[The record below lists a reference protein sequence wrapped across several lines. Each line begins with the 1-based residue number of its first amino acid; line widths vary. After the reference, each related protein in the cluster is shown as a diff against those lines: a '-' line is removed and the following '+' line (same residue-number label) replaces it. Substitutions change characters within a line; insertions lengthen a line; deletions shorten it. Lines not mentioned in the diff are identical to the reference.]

1 MHRLNNGLFD
11 VRRHRAVCARIKSS
25 QGIRLH
31 AEKSPKDNLGVTEKP
46 DRKEESLGLRTVCA
60 NEISLRKNV
69 ENYSSHVRNVN

>member
-31 AEKSPKDNLGVTEKP
+31 AEKSPKDNLVVTEKP
-46 DRKEESLGLRTVCA
+46 DRKEENVGLRTVCA
-60 NEISLRKNV
+60 NEISAIRSVFDDSRK
-69 ENYSSHVRNVN
+69 RN